1 MKTAKEPLLLYVH
14 IPKTGGTS
22 FTQAI
27 NEHCPNA
34 VYYFQV
40 ADKPDL
46 LRQTLKQADALC
58 GHLPFGLHKATSR
71 PCQYVTMLRD
81 PVDQIASF
89 FYFKYKNK
97 SYLDNYN
104 PYLTFEEFLNN
115 SYFDPEYVNLQT
127 RFLSGEL
134 WSTTPDLSLAT
145 RNLEQHVSFAGI
157 TELYAESQFLF
168 MKTMGWEP
176 KVYSKINANKS
187 RPPKTE
193 LTSDIIDII
202 HSKNASDVEL
212 YYFAR
217 QLLLKKLYALSHASR
232 EELRLYKRNCCWQ
245 GEDQLGYY

>member
-1 MKTAKEPLLLYVH
+1 MRTAKEPLLLYIH

-46 LRQTLKQADALC
+46 LRQALQQADALS

-81 PVDQIASF
+81 PVEQIASF

-97 SYLDNYN
+97 NYLDYYN

-115 SYFDPEYVNLQT
+115 PRFDPEYVNLQT

-134 WSTTPDLSLAT
+134 WSTTPDLSKAT
-145 RNLEQHVSFAGI
+145 RSLKQHVSFTGI

-168 MKTMGWEP
+168 MRAMGWEP
-176 KVYSKINANKS
+176 KVYSKMNANEC
-187 RPPKTE
+187 RPPNTE
-193 LTSDIIDII
+193 LTRDIIDLI

-217 QLLLKKLYALSHASR
+217 QLLQKKLYKLSHASR
-232 EELRLYKRNCCWQ
+232 EELRLYKHNCR
-245 GEDQLGYY
+245 

>member
-1 MKTAKEPLLLYVH
+1 MKTSKEPLLLYVH

-27 NEHCPNA
+27 VEHCPNM

-40 ADKPDL
+40 ANKPDL

-58 GHLPFGLHKATSR
+58 GHLPFGLHHTTTR

-89 FYFKYKNK
+89 FYFKYKNIN
-97 SYLDNYN
+97 YLESYN

-115 SYFDPEYVNLQT
+115 SYFDPEYVNVQT

-134 WSTTPDLSLAT
+134 GSMTPNLSLAT
-145 RNLEQHVSFAGI
+145 RNLKQQVSFAGI

-176 KVYSKINANKS
+176 KVYSKKNANDN

-193 LTSDIIDII
+193 LTSDIIDLILR
-202 HSKNASDVEL
+202 KNASDVEL
-212 YYFAR
+212 YYVAR
-217 QLLLKKLYALSHASR
+217 QLLLKKIYTLSHVYR
-232 EELRLYKRNCCWQ
+232 EELRLYRRNCCWKS
-245 GEDQLGYY
+245 EDELGYY

>member
-1 MKTAKEPLLLYVH
+1 MKTSKEPLLLYVH

-27 NEHCPNA
+27 VEHCPKA

-46 LRQTLKQADALC
+46 LRQTLKKADALC
-58 GHLPFGLHKATSR
+58 GHLPFGLHHTTTR

-97 SYLDNYN
+97 NYPDNYN

-115 SYFDPEYVNLQT
+115 SYFDPEYVNVQT

-134 WSTTPDLSLAT
+134 GSTSPNLNLAI
-145 RNLEQHVSFAGI
+145 RNLEQHISFAGI

-168 MKTMGWEP
+168 MKIMGWEP
-176 KVYSKINANKS
+176 KVYSKINANEN

-193 LTSDIIDII
+193 LTSDMIDLILL
-202 HSKNASDVEL
+202 KNASDVEL
-212 YYFAR
+212 YYLAR
-217 QLLLKKLYALSHASR
+217 QLLLKKIYALPHASR
-232 EELRLYKRNCCWQ
+232 EEFRLYKRNCCWQ
-245 GEDQLGYY
+245 GEDELGYY